1 MRLKWVRQK
10 LQRWAAWLEGRGNI
24 KGIQLSQVGGG
35 SGSGNDAGVKID
47 EDSLLVD
54 QVIRELES
62 EHQEIIR
69 LVYIETPGGD
79 LDRVAEK
86 MVLNRSSVY
95 RRIFEAEKE
104 FAIQYDEKI
113 GN

>member
-24 KGIQLSQVGGG
+24 KGIQLSQVGVG

-79 LDRVAEK
+79 LDRVAER
-86 MVLNRSSVY
+86 MALNRSSVY
-95 RRIFEAEKE
+95 RKIFEAERA
-104 FAIQYDEKI
+104 FAIKFDEKM

>member
-10 LQRWAAWLEGRGNI
+10 LQRWAAWLEGRGNV

-35 SGSGNDAGVKID
+35 SGSGKDAGVKID

-54 QVIRELES
+54 QVVRELEK

-69 LVYIETPGGD
+69 MVYCETPGGD
-79 LDRVAEK
+79 LNQVAERTL
-86 MVLNRSSVY
+86 LNRSSVY
-95 RRIFEAEKE
+95 RKIFEAEKA
-104 FAIQYDEKI
+104 FAIKYDGKI

>member
-35 SGSGNDAGVKID
+35 SGSGKDAGVKID
-47 EDSLLVD
+47 EGSLLVD
-54 QVIRELES
+54 QVVRELEN

-69 LVYIETPGGD
+69 MVYCETPGGD
-79 LDRVAEK
+79 LDQVAEK
-86 MVLNRSSVY
+86 MILNRRTIY
-95 RRIFEAEKE
+95 RKIFEAEKE
-104 FAIQYDEKI
+104 FAIRYDEKM